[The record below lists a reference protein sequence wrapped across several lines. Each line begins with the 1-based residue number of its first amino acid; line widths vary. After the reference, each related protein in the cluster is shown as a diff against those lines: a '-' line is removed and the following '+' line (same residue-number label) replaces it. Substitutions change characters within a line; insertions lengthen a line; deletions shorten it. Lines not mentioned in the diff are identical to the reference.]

1 MEYDTR
7 YTMDLQRKYYS
18 SLEELHLHRNSF
30 TEQEKKFN
38 KRIEKQEDEI
48 QSLKDYSE
56 THKRMEKKQNEI
68 IKTIR
73 TEKSELAS
81 KVKELEKLRVKLE
94 NKYTAV
100 DKMLAEKGQTAQ
112 EWRDEAYVNAI
123 KNKNDLRKK
132 LVEDNNPNSKDKDV
146 PTNLLSR
153 KEAAELLKISFPT
166 LWRWTK
172 YNTISSYRLGGKVY
186 YKREEIMK
194 KLKPAEITEHL
205 AIK

>member
-112 EWRDEAYVNAI
+112 EWRDEICVNAI
-123 KNKNDLRKK
+123 KNKNDLRNK
-132 LVEDNNPNSKDKDV
+132 LADDNKPNSKDK
-146 PTNLLSR
+146 
-153 KEAAELLKISFPT
+153 KEIKL
-166 LWRWTK
+166 TK
-172 YNTISSYRLGGKVY
+172 
-186 YKREEIMK
+186 
-194 KLKPAEITEHL
+194 
-205 AIK
+205 

>member
-73 TEKSELAS
+73 TEKSELTS
-81 KVKELEKLRVKLE
+81 KVKELEKLRVELE
-94 NKYTAV
+94 KKYTVV
-100 DKMLAEKGQTAQ
+100 DQMLAEKDHTPQ
-112 EWRDEAYVNAI
+112 EWRDEAYVYSI
-123 KNKNDLRKK
+123 KNKNDLRNK
-132 LVEDNNPNSKDKDV
+132 LTEDNKNTDHR
-146 PTNLLSR
+146 PTP
-153 KEAAELLKISFPT
+153 KIEL
-166 LWRWTK
+166 
-172 YNTISSYRLGGKVY
+172 
-186 YKREEIMK
+186 
-194 KLKPAEITEHL
+194 
-205 AIK
+205 

>member
-73 TEKSELAS
+73 TEKSELTS
-81 KVKELEKLRVKLE
+81 KVKELEKLRVELE
-94 NKYTAV
+94 KKYTVV
-100 DKMLAEKGQTAQ
+100 DQMLAEKDHTPQ
-112 EWRDEAYVNAI
+112 EWRDEAYVNSI
-123 KNKNDLRKK
+123 KNKNDLRNK
-132 LVEDNNPNSKDKDV
+132 LTEDNKNTDHR
-146 PTNLLSR
+146 PTP
-153 KEAAELLKISFPT
+153 KIEL
-166 LWRWTK
+166 
-172 YNTISSYRLGGKVY
+172 
-186 YKREEIMK
+186 
-194 KLKPAEITEHL
+194 
-205 AIK
+205 